1 MDSYYHQG
9 VEKYIPIGQD
19 IGRVKANSLS
29 PQHKVVTYQF
39 ESCTRYSTDVLG
51 SILSV
56 TNNVCNLFKIHSTT
70 GMFLKSTNDLMY

>member
-1 MDSYYHQG
+1 M
-9 VEKYIPIGQD
+9 PIGQD
-19 IGRVKANSLS
+19 IGRVKANSFS

-39 ESCTRYSTDVLG
+39 ESCTRYSTNVLG

-70 GMFLKSTNDLMY
+70 GRFEINPNE